1 MNSFS
6 ALSALAGANAFSED
20 LFQHLPIGIALYKTD
35 DGSIQFM
42 NEHFGE
48 IYGWPREELTNMKDL
63 YFKIF
68 PEEEYR
74 NASLRKIQDDT
85 VAGNGGQVLWPGLKI
100 TTRSGETRVVNIGN
114 IPLVEKKLRLSTV
127 TDVTGEVMKLL
138 ALESRT
144 EELSRIMDSSLDMIF
159 AIDEND
165 IIVSVNAASE
175 AILGYKPEELIG
187 KSLFNYI
194 YPPDKESSLQIASAV
209 KAGRKVTYAENR
221 YVHKNGSVVPLLWSA
236 TADRKQKMRYG
247 IARDATEIKKNKAA
261 LVHSE
266 RLYRYLFDNNPIPI
280 CIWDFETGQFVD
292 CNEEAARKYGY
303 TKEKFLKLT
312 IWDIRPKEELAAI
325 EQATRSEEAY
335 GARHKRVWRHQ
346 KRNGEIMYMDV
357 RGQLIDYKGRRA
369 SLILAQDVTER
380 RYYQELDSLEKQVLE
395 LVARN
400 EKQLTEIIG
409 IYLKGIE
416 SLHPSVLCSVFEKRD
431 DRLFCLAAPSLP
443 KDICREIESLPI
455 ADNSGSSGTAA
466 FLKEKVI
473 VYDTAT
479 DVRWQNLREIADKHQ
494 LKACWSYP
502 ILDRENEVLATFT
515 MYYKG
520 IRRPSMQEENTVD
533 RTVRLLRIILENHRH
548 YHAIQIS
555 NERFEY
561 AAEATSDIIWDWDL
575 ETNSVYYSNNMQKL
589 LGHNV
594 GTSYDN
600 LPFYFENVHPDDRER
615 VMLYPEQVKYG
626 KMTHWKQEYRFRKAN
641 GEYAWLLDRGIVIRN
656 EKGTGKRMIGA
667 MQDVTVLKKQNEQL
681 TEIAFINAHEI
692 RKPVA
697 SLLGLLQLFDNT
709 GDENPDPE
717 LLKYFGAALK
727 ELDAVITQII
737 NKTAD

>member
-20 LFQHLPIGIALYKTD
+20 LFRHLPIGIALYKPN

-48 IYGWPREELTNMKDL
+48 IYGWPSEELTNMQDL
-63 YFKIF
+63 YLKIF

-74 NASLRKIQDDT
+74 SATLRKIQDDT
-85 VAGNGGQVLWPGLKI
+85 AAGNAGQVLWPGLKI
-100 TTRSGETRVVNIGN
+100 TTQSGETRVVNIGN
-114 IPLVEKKLRLSTV
+114 IPLVEKTLRLSTV
-127 TDVTGEVMKLL
+127 TDVTGEVMKLQ

-144 EELSRIMDSSLDMIF
+144 EELRRIMDSSLDMIF

-165 IIVSVNAASE
+165 TIVSVNAASE
-175 AILGYKPEELIG
+175 AILGYSPDELIG
-187 KSLFNYI
+187 KSLFDYI
-194 YPPDKESSLQIASAV
+194 YPPDKESSQQIASAV

-236 TADRKQKMRYG
+236 TADRKKKMRYG
-247 IARDATEIKKNKAA
+247 IARDATEIKKSKAA
-261 LVHSE
+261 LIHSE
-266 RLYRYLFDNNPIPI
+266 KLYRYLFDNNPIPI

-335 GARHKRVWRHQ
+335 GTRHKRVWRHQ

-357 RGQLIDYKGRRA
+357 RGQLIDYNGRRA

-380 RYYQELDSLEKQVLE
+380 RYYQELDNLEKQVLE
-395 LVARN
+395 LVAKN
-400 EKQLTEIIG
+400 EKQLTEIIA
-409 IYLKGIE
+409 IYLEGIE
-416 SLHPSVLCSVFEKRD
+416 SLHPGVLCSVFEKRD
-431 DRLFCLAAPSLP
+431 DRLFCLAAPNLP
-443 KDICREIESLPI
+443 REVCGEIEVLPV

-479 DVRWQNLREIADKHQ
+479 DVRWQNLRGIAAKYQ

-520 IRRPSMQEENTVD
+520 MRRPSMQEENTVD

-561 AAEATSDIIWDWDL
+561 AAEATSDIIWDWNLDS
-575 ETNSVYYSNNMQKL
+575 NSVYYSNNMQKL
-589 LGHNV
+589 LGHSV
-594 GTSYDN
+594 GMSYDN

-626 KMTHWKQEYRFRKAN
+626 KMTHWTQEYRFRKAN

-656 EKGTGKRMIGA
+656 ENGVGKRMIGA
-667 MQDVTVLKKQNEQL
+667 MQDVTVLKKQNERL

-697 SLLGLLQLFDNT
+697 SLLGLLQLFKNT

-717 LLKYFGAALK
+717 LLKYFGDALK